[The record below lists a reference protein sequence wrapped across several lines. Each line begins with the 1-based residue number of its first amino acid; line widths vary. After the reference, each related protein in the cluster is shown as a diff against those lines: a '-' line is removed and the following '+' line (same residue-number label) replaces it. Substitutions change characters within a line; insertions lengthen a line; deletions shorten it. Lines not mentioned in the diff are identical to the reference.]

1 MCAYYVYIK
10 VDKGFT
16 LWFDS
21 VITKRQ
27 GRRERQTPP
36 RARLRSQ
43 AQLQAAS
50 AVPKEATQR
59 PHSPALL

>member
-21 VITKRQ
+21 VITKRP
-27 GRRERQTPP
+27 REEGETNSS
-36 RARLRSQ
+36 AGE
-43 AQLQAAS
+43 AAL
-50 AVPKEATQR
+50 PG
-59 PHSPALL
+59 PAPSSFSGS